1 MARRRSLPSGVLRA
15 AAPWHAILLAAA
27 FGLSVPLATGQER
40 SSSRWPVT
48 TPESQGFDSGVLS
61 DLLEY
66 VRAKDL
72 PLHNLLVIRRGQLIL
87 DASLYPY
94 SPKGPHDVTS
104 VTKSITSL
112 LMGIAIDKG
121 LVESVRQPVVSLLP
135 GAVRGTPDAQRQAL
149 TVEHLLTM
157 TSGLDCGYE
166 PGERELAAMRRRDDW
181 PAFVLALPMRAAP
194 GMQYAYC
201 SCNSHLLSAILSA
214 RTGGS
219 ALAFARTHLFD
230 PLGISTASWPADNH
244 GRTHGWGDLH
254 LFPTDLAKIGELYRT
269 GGVWKGRRILSESW
283 VRQSTQPHVRVREGV
298 GYGYAW
304 WINTAREPAIYEAV
318 GRGGQRVAVVPDK
331 ELVVVFN
338 GGGVDTDAIA
348 PFLFRAL
355 LSDQALAPRPGAR
368 KKLAAALVAA
378 RQPPALEPR
387 AALPPLARTISGTRF
402 VADDNPIGLR
412 TLSLEFS
419 GERAHV
425 AFEFLGRQWSVP
437 LGLRGRPIISTPTS
451 TGSPAAVSGRW
462 VSDREFL
469 LDVDTIA
476 EVNHFVFRLTFDRDE
491 LRIIVDEVTGE
502 LKALPIRA
510 RRSSAFR

>member
-1 MARRRSLPSGVLRA
+1 MPA
-15 AAPWHAILLAAA
+15 AAARLAIVIALT
-27 FGLSVPLATGQER
+27 FGLSVALIAGQER
-40 SSSRWPVT
+40 SASHWPLT
-48 TPESQGFDSGVLS
+48 TPESQGFDSGLIA

-66 VRAKDL
+66 VRAKGQ

-94 SPKGPHDVTS
+94 SPEGPHDVAS

-112 LMGIAIDKG
+112 LVGIAIDKG
-121 LVESVRQPVVSLLP
+121 LIESVRQPVVSLLP
-135 GAVRGTPDAQRQAL
+135 AAGRSAPDEQRQAM

-157 TSGLDCGYE
+157 TSGLDCGFQ
-166 PGERELAAMRRRDDW
+166 PGEQELAAMRRSDDW
-181 PAFVLALPMRAAP
+181 AAFALALPMRAAP
-194 GMQYAYC
+194 GTQYAYC
-201 SCNSHLLSAILSA
+201 SCNNHLLSAILSA

-230 PLGISTASWPADNH
+230 PLGISIASWPADNH

-254 LFPTDLAKIGELYRT
+254 LFPKDLAKIGELYRN
-269 GGVWKGRRILSESW
+269 GGMWNGRRILSESW

-298 GYGYAW
+298 GYGYSW

-331 ELVVVFN
+331 ELVIVFN
-338 GGGVDTDAIA
+338 GGGVDTDATA

-355 LSDQALAPRPGAR
+355 RSDQPLAVRPGAQE
-368 KKLAAALVAA
+368 KLAAALVAA
-378 RQPPALEPR
+378 RQPPPLGPP
-387 AALPPLARTISGTRF
+387 AAIPPLARTISGTRY

-412 TLSLEFS
+412 TLSLQFS
-419 GERAHV
+419 GDRAQ
-425 AFEFLGRQWSVP
+425 AAIEFLGRKWNVP
-437 LGLRGRPIISTPTS
+437 LGLRGRPIISSPTS
-451 TGSPAAVSGRW
+451 TASPAAISGRW

-469 LDVDTIA
+469 LDVDTVA
-476 EVNHFVFRLTFDRDE
+476 E

-510 RRSSAFR
+510 RRTSAVR